1 MTTGGSLS
9 QEGRDDKL
17 RCRSD
22 KSGDRRRGARPGPGG
37 EDAAARLA
45 RAGLAVVA
53 AAAGSPDQ
61 PAVLAGAPAGPAGGG
76 VLSMLV
82 LAVHAAVPVQR
93 LREMICAYPAFHRA
107 AGSAL
112 DNLAGQDGPYS

>member
-1 MTTGGSLS
+1 M
-9 QEGRDDKL
+9 
-17 RCRSD
+17 
-22 KSGDRRRGARPGPGG
+22 
-37 EDAAARLA
+37 
-45 RAGLAVVA
+45 
-53 AAAGSPDQ
+53 
-61 PAVLAGAPAGPAGGG
+61 LAGAPSAGPAGGG